1 MVISATMMNA
11 PMKYTII
18 LAMRATIPPTA
29 SPDAAIVINCNIP
42 RISPNINATD
52 AIASDAATM
61 GIEDISCNAPAGV
74 NNNFTPPTL
83 GIMKL

>member
-11 PMKYTII
+11 PMKYPII
-18 LAMRATIPPTA
+18 LAISATIPPTA
-29 SPDAAIVINCNIP
+29 SPDAAIAINCNIP

-52 AIASDAATM
+52 AIASDAATT
-61 GIEDISCNAPAGV
+61 GIDVISCDVPAGV
-74 NNNFTPPTL
+74 NNNLTPPTL